1 MLSWGVTFTLG
12 SECLTFWVVLST
24 RACVLLA
31 MLSRTGPHH
40 YLTLVVFFFHCL
52 LNLLLNFLCFLYM
65 WKMLLLINENTH
77 ACTHTHA
84 QARARTRTST
94 RTSTRTHTRT
104 SARTHTHKHAHTHAQ
119 ARAHTHTLHV
129 DLVLA
134 LPHQKEEGL
143 YRRNAYHKVLL
154 HIGVVILK
162 DVLLFIL
169 YVLSF

>member
-1 MLSWGVTFTLG
+1 MKT
-12 SECLTFWVVLST
+12 
-24 RACVLLA
+24 
-31 MLSRTGPHH
+31 H
-40 YLTLVVFFFHCL
+40 
-52 LNLLLNFLCFLYM
+52 
-65 WKMLLLINENTH
+65 TH
-77 ACTHTHA
+77 AHTHTHKRALAHA
-84 QARARTRTST
+84 QARA
-94 RTSTRTHTRT
+94 H
-104 SARTHTHKHAHTHAQ
+104 ARAHTHAQ